1 MQNASQMQNHT
12 VMVVDDDSDF
22 RALMV
27 IILGA
32 EGFTVTE
39 AEHGRQ
45 ALDLLAIAP
54 PHLIVL
60 DLRMPVMDGRGFL
73 QCKSDSKH
81 AAIPVVI
88 FSSTPPSGIEWM
100 PCVEGVVDKFKG
112 MDALLEAVRR
122 VSVKLGQ
129 RAAVAEA

>member
-1 MQNASQMQNHT
+1 MRNHT

-27 IILGA
+27 IVLGA

-45 ALDLLAIAP
+45 ALDLLANGP

-73 QCKSDSKH
+73 KCKSESEH

-88 FSSTPPSGIEWM
+88 FSSTPPTGIKWA
-100 PCVEGVVDKFKG
+100 PCVESVVDKFKG
-112 MDALLEAVRR
+112 MEALLEAVRR
-122 VSVKLGQ
+122 ITVKLDRSAGVVT
-129 RAAVAEA
+129 A